1 MTASRLAKIPP
12 EMQETLLEGLNKALT
27 NWEEY
32 LEVMAKFAQYSFNNS
47 LLIYIQQLQKG
58 FDPSPMVKG
67 FHSWRKDCK
76 RSVRK
81 GEKGIRILAPIM
93 VPAVDKNGNPI
104 LNTLGKPAKR
114 PCGFRGISVFDYR
127 QTDGEPLPDK
137 PDTSH
142 VMGDIEGNVPEKLYN
157 GLCQVAKARKITIN
171 RGVSKEDMGGAHGTC
186 WFLGKNGTANKIEL
200 REGLKPTNEVSTL
213 AHELAHSIL
222 HNRDEYLEANAPDST
237 SIKELEAEST
247 AFLVMKHYG
256 IETEAKAFDYIIG
269 HNMHNKD
276 ITETMLTAG
285 NRINKAYQ
293 EIVKI
298 VDTYVKG
305 GKS

>member
-1 MTASRLAKIPP
+1 MTTSRLAKIPP

-76 RSVRK
+76 RSVKK

-142 VMGDIEGNVPEKLYN
+142 VMGDIEGDVPKKLYN

-256 IETEAKAFDYIIG
+256 IKTEAKAFDYIIG

-298 VDTYVKG
+298 VDTYLKG
-305 GKS
+305 

>member
-1 MTASRLAKIPP
+1 MCIRDR
-12 EMQETLLEGLNKALT
+12 MQETLLEGLNKALT

-32 LEVMAKFAQYSFNNS
+32 LEVMSRFAQYSFNNS

-93 VPAVDKNGNPI
+93 VPSLDKNGNPI

-127 QTDGEPLPDK
+127 QTDGEPLPEK

-256 IETEAKAFDYIIG
+256 IETQSKAFDYIIG

-276 ITETMLTAG
+276 ITETMLIAG

-305 GKS
+305 GKK

>member
-1 MTASRLAKIPP
+1 
-12 EMQETLLEGLNKALT
+12 MQETLLEGLNKALT

-32 LEVMAKFAQYSFNNS
+32 LEVMSRFAQYSFNNS

-93 VPAVDKNGNPI
+93 VPSLDKNGNPI

-127 QTDGEPLPDK
+127 QTDGEPLPEK

-298 VDTYVKG
+298 VDTHVKG

>member
-32 LEVMAKFAQYSFNNS
+32 LEVMSRFAQYSFNNS

-93 VPAVDKNGNPI
+93 VPSLDKNGNPI

-127 QTDGEPLPDK
+127 QTDGEPLPEK

-256 IETEAKAFDYIIG
+256 IETQGKAFDYIIG

-293 EIVKI
+293 EIVKT
-298 VDTYVKG
+298 VDTYLKG

>member
-1 MTASRLAKIPP
+1 MTASKLAKIPP
-12 EMQETLLEGLNKALT
+12 ELQATLLEGLSKALT

-32 LEVMAKFAQYSFNNS
+32 LEVMEKFTKYSFNNS

-58 FDPSPMVKG
+58 FDPSPRVKG
-67 FHSWRKDCK
+67 FHSWRKDFK

-142 VMGDIEGNVPEKLYN
+142 VMGDIEGDVPEKLYN

>member
-1 MTASRLAKIPP
+1 MAPVMKP
-12 EMQETLLEGLNKALT
+12 AL
-27 NWEEY
+27 
-32 LEVMAKFAQYSFNNS
+32 
-47 LLIYIQQLQKG
+47 
-58 FDPSPMVKG
+58 D
-67 FHSWRKDCK
+67 D
-76 RSVRK
+76 
-81 GEKGIRILAPIM
+81 
-93 VPAVDKNGNPI
+93 NGNPI
-104 LNTLGKPAKR
+104 LNLEGKPVMR
-114 PCGFRGISVFDYR
+114 PIGFKNSYIFDYR
-127 QTDGEPLPDK
+127 QTKGEPLPEK

-256 IETEAKAFDYIIG
+256 IETQGKAFDYIIG

-293 EIVKI
+293 EIVKT

>member
-32 LEVMAKFAQYSFNNS
+32 LEVMSRFAQYSFNNS

-93 VPAVDKNGNPI
+93 VPSLDKNGNPI

-127 QTDGEPLPDK
+127 QTDGEPLPEK

-142 VMGDIEGNVPEKLYN
+142 VMGDIEGDVPEKLYN

-200 REGLKPTNEVSTL
+200 REGLKTTNEVSTI

-237 SIKELEAEST
+237 SI
-247 AFLVMKHYG
+247 
-256 IETEAKAFDYIIG
+256 
-269 HNMHNKD
+269 
-276 ITETMLTAG
+276 
-285 NRINKAYQ
+285 
-293 EIVKI
+293 
-298 VDTYVKG
+298 
-305 GKS
+305 

>member
-93 VPAVDKNGNPI
+93 VPSLDKNGNPI

-127 QTDGEPLPDK
+127 QTDGEPLPEK

-298 VDTYVKG
+298 VDTHVKG

>member
-12 EMQETLLEGLNKALT
+12 EMQETLIEGLNKALT

-32 LEVMAKFAQYSFNNS
+32 LEVMSRFAQYSFNNS

-127 QTDGEPLPDK
+127 QTDGEALPDK

-256 IETEAKAFDYIIG
+256 IETQGKAFDYIIG

-293 EIVKI
+293 EIVKT
-298 VDTYVKG
+298 VDTYLKG

>member
-32 LEVMAKFAQYSFNNS
+32 LEVMSRFAQYSFNNS

-93 VPAVDKNGNPI
+93 VPSLDKNGNPI

-127 QTDGEPLPDK
+127 QTDGEALPDK

-186 WFLGKNGTANKIEL
+186 WFVGKNGTANKIEL

-256 IETEAKAFDYIIG
+256 IETQGKAFDYIIG

-293 EIVKI
+293 EIVKT

>member
-12 EMQETLLEGLNKALT
+12 EMQATLLEGLSKALT

-32 LEVMAKFAQYSFNNS
+32 LEVMEKFAQYSFNNS
-47 LLIYIQQLQKG
+47 LLIWIQQLKKG
-58 FDPSPMVKG
+58 FDPSPMVRG
-67 FHSWRKDCK
+67 FRGWQKEFK
-76 RSVRK
+76 RSVKK
-81 GEKGIRILAPIM
+81 GEKAITILAPVM
-93 VPAVDKNGNPI
+93 KPAIDDNGNPI
-104 LNTLGKPAKR
+104 LNLEGKPVMR
-114 PCGFRGISVFDYR
+114 PIGFKNSYIFDYR
-127 QTDGEPLPDK
+127 QTKGEPLPEK

-142 VMGDIEGNVPEKLYN
+142 VMGDIEGDVPEKLYN

-256 IETEAKAFDYIIG
+256 IETQGKAFDYIIG

-293 EIVKI
+293 EIIKI
-298 VDTYVKG
+298 VDTHVKG

>member
-32 LEVMAKFAQYSFNNS
+32 LEVMSRFAQYSFNNS

-93 VPAVDKNGNPI
+93 VPSLDKNGNPI

-127 QTDGEPLPDK
+127 QTDGEPLPEK

-142 VMGDIEGNVPEKLYN
+142 VMGDIEGHVPEKLYN

-298 VDTYVKG
+298 VDTHVKG

>member
-67 FHSWRKDCK
+67 FHSWKKDCK

-93 VPAVDKNGNPI
+93 VPSLDKNGNPI
-104 LNTLGKPAKR
+104 LNTLGKPVKR
-114 PCGFRGISVFDYR
+114 PCGFRGIAVFDYR
-127 QTDGEPLPDK
+127 QTKGEPLPDK

-171 RGVSKEDMGGAHGTC
+171 RGVSKEDMGGAHGSC

-200 REGLKPTNEVSTL
+200 REGLKPTNVVSTL

-256 IETEAKAFDYIIG
+256 IETQGKAFDYIIG
-269 HNMHNKD
+269 HNLHNKD

-285 NRINKAYQ
+285 SRINKAYQ
-293 EIVKI
+293 EIVKT

-305 GKS
+305 GKK

>member
-32 LEVMAKFAQYSFNNS
+32 LEVMSRFAQYSFNNS

-93 VPAVDKNGNPI
+93 VPSLDKNGNPI

-127 QTDGEPLPDK
+127 QTDGEPLPEK

-142 VMGDIEGNVPEKLYN
+142 VMGDIEGDVPEKLYN

-276 ITETMLTAG
+276 ITETMLIAG

-298 VDTYVKG
+298 VDTHVKG

>member
-32 LEVMAKFAQYSFNNS
+32 LEVMSRFAQYSFNNS

-93 VPAVDKNGNPI
+93 VPSLDKNGNPI

-127 QTDGEPLPDK
+127 QTDGEPLPEK

-298 VDTYVKG
+298 VDTHVKG

>member
-1 MTASRLAKIPP
+1 
-12 EMQETLLEGLNKALT
+12 MQETLLEGLNKALT

-93 VPAVDKNGNPI
+93 VPSLDKNGNPI

-127 QTDGEPLPDK
+127 QTDGEALPDK

-293 EIVKI
+293 EIIKI
-298 VDTYVKG
+298 VDTHVKG